1 MNEAG
6 SQVRISAGTLR
17 AILDEF
23 GGISMTDDELEKVA
37 PVVAAFVAEFSRLDE
52 LDLADIDSA
61 LQMHADDGEYS
72 RD

>member
-1 MNEAG
+1 MKQITAV
-6 SQVRISAGTLR
+6 SLR

-23 GGISMTDDELEKVA
+23 GGIPMGDEELKKVV

-52 LDLADIDSA
+52 LDLADIDSV
-61 LQMHADDGEYS
+61 LQMHADDGGFS